1 MLKAS
6 PEPSKT
12 TSYVSL
18 YLWEYLP
25 KLIVSLPNQLDE
37 YLILFEDKHKF
48 DNWYDYEK
56 SNHYSIEFIYH
67 HNQFVKGNIICME
80 FRKSKKYWYS
90 IGSFEYLFIYVIWLE
105 TI

>member
-1 MLKAS
+1 MKAS

-12 TSYVSL
+12 TSYISL

-56 SNHYSIEFIYH
+56 SNHYSMDWNGIFLEVH
-67 HNQFVKGNIICME
+67 PNCVHKSLFVTKFSNDIVRMAKMKNSLPCNIC
-80 FRKSKKYWYS
+80 
-90 IGSFEYLFIYVIWLE
+90 
-105 TI
+105 